1 MSKNNNTLAFKNY
14 VIFHQANLNSDRLF
28 AIRKE
33 QFKRIHLLEK
43 EYGSLYQ
50 IPSKEIVDCHEI
62 IYNEKECEYILESNK
77 RVIAPINRL
86 QYQDYIDNVL

>member
-43 EYGSLYQ
+43 EYGSLT
-50 IPSKEIVDCHEI
+50 D
-62 IYNEKECEYILESNK
+62 ES
-77 RVIAPINRL
+77 R
-86 QYQDYIDNVL
+86 